1 MKCDRCKSKRLMSV
15 TAKCSDLFH
24 GYVEGRDINGYV
36 PRNLNIGGDDYIKF
50 DSCLDC
56 GKIQG
61 LYPLREGVEYENS

>member
-1 MKCDRCKSKRLMSV
+1 MKCDRCESKRLMTV

-24 GYVEGRDINGYV
+24 AYVEGREIDGYV
-36 PRNLNIGGDDYIKF
+36 PRNLNLGGGDYVEF

-61 LYPLREGVEYENS
+61 PYPLEEGVEYASN